1 MPISVGFWE
10 WGCPNRGDTHIN
22 DTEILYKRQRNWAE
36 LAFAKTSGIVTR
48 GALFSYWPIRK
59 TPRRLCESSLA
70 AVSFWFLKWWLG
82 GYLQS
87 SKAKITHF
95 YFSFPLSDDLV
106 ILSFSLFSMLFFHVD
121 FLIIISFQYS
131 ISSLPFENSIL
142 HGFQAMQRLRRLWNR
157 RSVLLRHGRKALL
170 SSAQLRRVD

>member
-1 MPISVGFWE
+1 MQRLLRSLPGARYSAIGQFLISVL
-10 WGCPNRGDTHIN
+10 N
-22 DTEILYKRQRNWAE
+22 K
-36 LAFAKTSGIVTR
+36 S
-48 GALFSYWPIRK
+48 
-59 TPRRLCESSLA
+59 PRRLRESF
-70 AVSFWFLKWWLG
+70 AVSFWFLKWGLG
-82 GYLQS
+82 GDLQS

-121 FLIIISFQYS
+121 FLIFISFQYS

-157 RSVLLRHGRKALL
+157 KSVLLRHGRKALL
-170 SSAQLRRVD
+170 SSVQLRRVD